1 MSDHDLV
8 SMAMRW
14 AADNNR
20 PISLSR
26 AKKLALAV
34 ARRIEREEARV
45 FGLCLETTDDF
56 RPATYSDRTGEEAV
70 RRILAELAGTP
81 A

>member
-14 AADNNR
+14 AADNNQ
-20 PISLSR
+20 PISLMR
-26 AKKLALAV
+26 AKKLARAV
-34 ARRIEREEARV
+34 ARRMEREEDRL
-45 FGLCLETTDDF
+45 FGVRFETSDDF
-56 RPATYSDRTGEEAV
+56 RPTTYSDRTGEEAV